1 MLDGLALHSSSS
13 QLDQL
18 QESASSLLL
27 ACRPWLLQKRRH
39 KSAGQKRKPSQPAR
53 MVLSTLAG
61 ALTSL
66 DISYTAEV
74 RLAYWCCA

>member
-1 MLDGLALHSSSS
+1 MLDGLAVHSSSS

-18 QESASSLLL
+18 QESASTLLQ
-27 ACRPWLLQKRRH
+27 ACRPWLLRERRQKP
-39 KSAGQKRKPSQPAR
+39 AGQQRKPSRPAR

-66 DISYTAEV
+66 HISYTAEV
-74 RLAYWCCA
+74 LHVN